1 MTEPAVSLSDAI
13 VLHLK
18 HFPRK
23 NDEEFLAAVPDET
36 TRDAVRAVLDE
47 TRRIHIEWGR
57 KTLTDIGQEVR
68 EHLRQQRPELS
79 EAAVHRL
86 GSYFTYLV
94 K

>member
-1 MTEPAVSLSDAI
+1 MSERAVSLSEAI
-13 VLHLK
+13 VLQLK

-23 NDEEFLAAVPDET
+23 NDEEFLAAVTDES

-47 TRRIHIEWGR
+47 TRAIHIEWGR
-57 KTLTDIGQEVR
+57 KSLTDIGQEVR
-68 EHLRQQRPELS
+68 DHLRQRHPELS